1 MIRIIIVDDEI
12 LSRICLQSF
21 LDGKEVD
28 IREAQN
34 DFIYRKIERDILFN
48 ESITIKYAKI
58 LLGKYVP
65 QHYIDLA
72 EHMTVYVK

>member
-1 MIRIIIVDDEI
+1 MEKKWISAKLKI
-12 LSRICLQSF
+12 
-21 LDGKEVD
+21 
-28 IREAQN
+28 

-72 EHMTVYVK
+72 EHMTGYVKGGTSF